1 MVHPTQAQLT
11 AACTAARQAVEN
23 YSAFDS
29 SMIPD
34 SALQAVVSQA
44 LTAALNVPTTNPP
57 KGN

>member
-1 MVHPTQAQLT
+1 MVKPTEAQLT

-44 LTAALNVPTTNPP
+44 LTAALNVPTNPP

>member
-1 MVHPTQAQLT
+1 MAIHPTPAQLA

-34 SALQAVVSQA
+34 DALEAVVSEA
-44 LTAALNVPTTNPP
+44 LVAALNVPTTT
-57 KGN
+57 KGK